1 MFFLAPS
8 FNRNVK
14 WTCDHVKEER
24 SKATAV
30 QNKAC
35 NEALVNWLKQLQGYV
50 VDREDGEDGDA
61 SDAAN
66 SDEGEG
72 DNVAACLMD

>member
-1 MFFLAPS
+1 MFFQTPS

-14 WTCDHVKEER
+14 RTCDHVKEER

-35 NEALVNWLKQLQGYV
+35 NEALVNWLKQLEGHA
-50 VDREDGEDGDA
+50 VDREDGEEGDA
-61 SDAAN
+61 SDDAN

-72 DNVAACLMD
+72 DAAADSLMG